1 MINVGAA
8 WSVCLSCS
16 KNSMHAKVT
25 GDDFTFV
32 ATGDIAEMW
41 IRDSAMQVR
50 MTRVTN
56 SDPLY
61 QAV

>member
-1 MINVGAA
+1 
-8 WSVCLSCS
+8 
-16 KNSMHAKVT
+16 MHAKVT

-50 MTRVTN
+50 MTRVIN
-56 SDPLY
+56 NELLR